1 MENNNQKT
9 ALTLAIVALATCE
22 LVLISNS
29 ILSLFSI
36 YSNFGNSLMALLLAG
51 GPITMGIIALNLI
64 KTAQN
69 PKRVFVILVRVFSII
84 AISLAGFFLFIE
96 LIVYGSLSSLI
107 NFAV

>member
-22 LVLISNS
+22 LVLISSS
-29 ILSLFSI
+29 ILSLFNS

-51 GPITMGIIALNLI
+51 GPITMGIVALNLI

-69 PKRVFVILVRVFSII
+69 PKRVFIILVRIFSIV

-96 LIVYGSLSSLI
+96 LIVYGAFNTLI
-107 NFAV
+107 NFAM

>member
-22 LVLISNS
+22 LVLISSS
-29 ILSLFSI
+29 ILSLFNI

-51 GPITMGIIALNLI
+51 GPITMGIVALNLI

-69 PKRVFVILVRVFSII
+69 PKRVFIILVRIFSIV

-96 LIVYGSLSSLI
+96 LIVYGAFNTLI
-107 NFAV
+107 NFAM

>member
-1 MENNNQKT
+1 MENNNHKT

-22 LVLISNS
+22 LVLTSNS

-36 YSNFGNSLMALLLAG
+36 YSSFGNSLMALLLAG

-69 PKRVFVILVRVFSII
+69 PKRVFVILVRAFSII

>member
-22 LVLISNS
+22 LVLTSNS

-36 YSNFGNSLMALLLAG
+36 YSSFGNSLMALLLAG
-51 GPITMGIIALNLI
+51 GPITMGIVALNLI

-69 PKRVFVILVRVFSII
+69 PKRVFVILVRVFSIV
-84 AISLAGFFLFIE
+84 AISLTGLFLFIE
-96 LIVYGSLSSLI
+96 LAVYGTLHVLI
-107 NFAV
+107 NIAM

>member
-22 LVLISNS
+22 LVLSS
-29 ILSLFSI
+29 KSLVSLFGI

-51 GPITMGIIALNLI
+51 APITMGIIALNLI

-96 LIVYGSLSSLI
+96 LFVYGSLSIFI
-107 NFAV
+107 N

>member
-9 ALTLAIVALATCE
+9 ALALAIVALATCE

-36 YSNFGNSLMALLLAG
+36 YSNFGNSLMALLLAVG
-51 GPITMGIIALNLI
+51 SITMGIIALNLI

-69 PKRVFVILVRVFSII
+69 PKRVFVILVKVFSII

-96 LIVYGSLSSLI
+96 LFVYGSLSIFI
-107 NFAV
+107 N

>member
-9 ALTLAIVALATCE
+9 ALALAIVALATCE

-36 YSNFGNSLMALLLAG
+36 YSNFGNSLMVLLLAG

-69 PKRVFVILVRVFSII
+69 PKRVFVILVKVFSII

-96 LIVYGSLSSLI
+96 LFVYGSLSIFI
-107 NFAV
+107 N

>member
-22 LVLISNS
+22 LVLTSNS

-36 YSNFGNSLMALLLAG
+36 YSSFGNSLMALLLAG
-51 GPITMGIIALNLI
+51 GPITMGIIALYLI

-69 PKRVFVILVRVFSII
+69 PKRVFVILVRVFSIV

-96 LIVYGSLSSLI
+96 LIVYGSLSIFI
-107 NFAV
+107 N

>member
-22 LVLISNS
+22 LVLMSNS

-51 GPITMGIIALNLI
+51 APITMGIVALNLI

-69 PKRVFVILVRVFSII
+69 PKRVFIILVRVFSII

-96 LIVYGSLSSLI
+96 LFVYGSLSIFI
-107 NFAV
+107 N